1 MGSEF
6 TRFLVGLNPSPIT
19 AMAVLF
25 VLGAMAGSFAHL
37 VAVRR
42 SMALSGVL
50 QPGNGWSPA
59 SRCPQCRTPLRLIEK
74 LPLLGFCWC
83 RGRCRACQVAIPGHY
98 PGVEGIAAVAFAG
111 LGWRLGLSFELVAA
125 LWLLTALLIL
135 SLIDWWQHLLPDD
148 LVYPLLWVGL
158 GINCTELMVD
168 LRSAVIGAMAGYGVL
183 WLADRAWQWRTGQR
197 AIGPG
202 DLKLTAAL
210 GAWLGWAALPL
221 LLAMAF
227 CSAVVVQHTRVLL
240 RRAHRAEA
248 FALGPYL
255 AAAAFVLLG
264 WGEPLRRWT
273 GG

>member
-6 TRFLVGLNPSPIT
+6 TRCLVWLDHSPV
-19 AMAVLF
+19 ALMVVLF
-25 VLGAMAGSFAHL
+25 VIGAMAGSFAHL
-37 VAVRR
+37 VAMRR
-42 SMALSGVL
+42 SMALSGAG
-50 QPGNGWSPA
+50 PAGTGWAPA

-74 LPLLGFCWC
+74 LPLIGFVVC
-83 RGRCRACQVAIPGHY
+83 RGHCRACQMAIPRHY
-98 PGVEGIAAVAFAG
+98 IAVEGITAISVAL
-111 LGWRLGLSFELVAA
+111 LGWRLGVSWELVAA
-125 LWLLTALLIL
+125 LFLLTGLLIV
-135 SLIDWWQHLLPDD
+135 SLIDAWHQVLPDD
-148 LVYPLLWVGL
+148 LVYALLWVGL
-158 GINCTELMVD
+158 GINCTALMVD

-227 CSAVVVQHTRVLL
+227 SSAVVVQHTRVLL

-255 AAAAFVLLG
+255 AGAVFVLLG